1 MCYSWSL
8 KAQTVVL
15 GFDARETSASLA
27 QAVANGICD
36 SGADVLDIGL
46 SGTEEIYAAV
56 PAFNAD
62 AGIEITASHNP
73 IDYNGMKIV
82 KQRSQ
87 PLSDQEFLNIKYLA
101 EEIDFVRAKRS
112 GSIVNIASEAREAYV
127 EKVLGFINLKNLKP
141 LKIVLNSGNGAAGP
155 VVDLIRDKLNL
166 RGIDTNFVYVHHTPD
181 PLFPNG
187 IPNPLLEENRSK
199 TADVVVKE
207 RADFGVAFDG
217 DFDRCFLF
225 DHEGNFVSGEYVV
238 GLLSQVFLSKEPGTK
253 LFTIPV
259 LFGIRSILYLN
270 AMVKLYKPK
279 RVTLL

>member
-1 MCYSWSL
+1 
-8 KAQTVVL
+8 
-15 GFDARETSASLA
+15 
-27 QAVANGICD
+27 
-36 SGADVLDIGL
+36 
-46 SGTEEIYAAV
+46 
-56 PAFNAD
+56 
-62 AGIEITASHNP
+62 
-73 IDYNGMKIV
+73 MKIV

-199 TADVVVKE
+199 TANVVVKE

-225 DHEGNFVSGEYVV
+225 DHEGNFVSEV
-238 GLLSQVFLSKEPGTK
+238 LWVFFLKC
-253 LFTIPV
+253 F
-259 LFGIRSILYLN
+259 
-270 AMVKLYKPK
+270 
-279 RVTLL
+279 